1 LNSRVT
7 ADQLNGPVCLVDRAW
22 TELAHCDRASAGYQ
36 NNDKKNKGESLMKKI
51 FSLIMSLGLCVSIL
65 YSTVALA
72 SVPTKAG
79 MAANGD

>member
-1 LNSRVT
+1 
-7 ADQLNGPVCLVDRAW
+7 
-22 TELAHCDRASAGYQ
+22 
-36 NNDKKNKGESLMKKI
+36 MKKI